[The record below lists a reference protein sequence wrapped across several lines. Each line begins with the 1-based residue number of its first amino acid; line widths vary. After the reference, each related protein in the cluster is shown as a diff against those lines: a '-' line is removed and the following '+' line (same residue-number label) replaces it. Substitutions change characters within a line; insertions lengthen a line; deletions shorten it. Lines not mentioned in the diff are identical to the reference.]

1 LIKNILLFVAII
13 LGVGC
18 SYYDSIDYI
27 DENGL
32 IRYNLDSDINIESIY
47 LYNGEN
53 AYDKKNLKDRLT
65 SSLSICSDN
74 TILLEKVEIQ
84 FYSMD
89 GLLLK
94 CKEIQIEK
102 NHNGLT
108 DKFTY
113 KSFDEMKN
121 EKMICDTMNIWVI
134 YDYQYLQYE
143 DLKIKYIIDIKK
155 NNTNYRIREEK
166 KIHRKIKR
174 VRNCP
179 RLKL

>member
-1 LIKNILLFVAII
+1 MKNILLFVII

-32 IRYNLDSDINIESIY
+32 IRYNLNNDINIESIY

-84 FYSMD
+84 LYSLD
-89 GLLLK
+89 GPLLK
-94 CKEIQIEK
+94 CKEIKMEK
-102 NHNGLT
+102 IQDGLT
-108 DKFTY
+108 DEFTY
-113 KSFDEMKN
+113 KSFDEINN
-121 EKMICDTMNIWVI
+121 EKMIFDSLNVWVL
-134 YDYQYLQYE
+134 YDFQYSQYE

-155 NNTNYRIREEK
+155 NNKNYRIREDK
-166 KIHRKIKR
+166 RLHRKIKR
-174 VRNCP
+174 VRKCP
-179 RLKL
+179 RLGL